1 MVVVY
6 TSSAKG
12 YPLTATSS
20 STSTTDSYTLSV
32 VRREVRKQWRT
43 LAFVV
48 FLMFLGTASALVTPL
63 LLRELIDRAIPS
75 ADTPMILALVVA
87 MTLLPV
93 VDVGLGLVRNYARA
107 SVGEAVTRRLRTD
120 LFNHLIHARLDD
132 IERTRLGHIIT
143 VLTRS
148 CGRVGEM
155 FVAQTVVLSIYHSM
169 LVLVTAGIMFTLN
182 WKLALIT
189 LLAFPP
195 SYLLARV
202 AGSRERRL
210 FNEQTDILS
219 SGQSYVTEV
228 FDNIKTVKSFTAESR
243 ETAWWEG
250 WTRRNWRNKARMTAH
265 HDLFRF
271 GFWVAIQ
278 NVVRG
283 LIFGYGAFEVVNGRA
298 TVGDLVAFLAY
309 LPGLYESVRRTL
321 DFITEGEA
329 VKASSDRIDGLMALP
344 EEETSGLRDPV
355 TNTRAA
361 SVEFSNVSFR
371 YAREGFGIE
380 DLSFRAGAG
389 EFIGIVGPTGGGK
402 STVLDLI
409 QGFYEPVSGGILI
422 DGHDIRDLPIREV
435 RRHISVVPQD
445 AWLWNDTVLAN
456 IIYPNTHPDMTLV
469 ERVVHDAQLADFI
482 ESLPNGLHELLG
494 PKGLDLSGGER
505 QRIAIARALYRNAG
519 LVLLDEPTSALDA
532 RTEFHLTAAL
542 ESLRKRSTLIVV
554 AHRLKT
560 VINADN
566 ILVIDGGRIVES
578 GLPEELRQGS
588 GLFAMMYEMQSLEL
602 RG

>member
-1 MVVVY
+1 MTTV
-6 TSSAKG
+6 
-12 YPLTATSS
+12 
-20 STSTTDSYTLSV
+20 STSDSYTFTLV
-32 VRREVRKQWRT
+32 VREVRSQWRT

-48 FLMFLGTASALVTPL
+48 VLMLLGTAASLVTPL
-63 LLRELIDRAIPS
+63 LLRELIDSAIPR
-75 ADTPMILALVVA
+75 ADTTMILTLVVA

-120 LFNHLIHARLDD
+120 LFNHLIQGRLDD
-132 IERTRLGHIIT
+132 IERTRLGHIVT
-143 VLTRS
+143 VLTQS
-148 CGRVGEM
+148 CGQVGEV
-155 FVAQTVVLSIYHSM
+155 FVAQTLVQSIYHSM
-169 LVLVTAGIMFTLN
+169 LVVVTAGIMFTLN
-182 WKLALIT
+182 WQLALIT

-210 FNEQTDILS
+210 FHEQTDILS
-219 SGQSYVTEV
+219 SGQSYITEA
-228 FDNIKTVKSFTAESR
+228 FDNIKTVKSFTGEHR
-243 ETAWWEG
+243 EMAWWKG
-250 WTRRNWRNKARMTAH
+250 WTRRHWRNKARMIAH

-298 TVGDLVAFLAY
+298 TVGDLIAFLAY
-309 LPGLYESVRRTL
+309 LPGLYESVRRVL
-321 DFITEGEA
+321 DFITVGES
-329 VKASSDRIDGLMALP
+329 VKAATDRIDELMALP
-344 EEETSGLRDPV
+344 KEGSSDVREQAP
-355 TNTRAA
+355 NPRAS
-361 SVEFSNVSFR
+361 SVEFSNVSFS

-380 DLSFRAGAG
+380 DLSFQVDAG

-402 STVLDLI
+402 STVLDLV
-409 QGFYEPVSGGILI
+409 QGFYEPLQGRVLI
-422 DGHDIRDLPIREV
+422 DGQDIRDLSLRSM

-456 IIYPNTHPDMTLV
+456 IIYPETQPDIALV
-469 ERVVHDAQLADFI
+469 ERVVRDAQLVEFI
-482 ESLPNGLHELLG
+482 DSLPNGLHEPLG

-505 QRIAIARALYRNAG
+505 QRIAIARALYRKAG

-532 RTEFHLTAAL
+532 RTEFQLTAAL
-542 ESLRKRSTLIVV
+542 DSLRQRSTLIVV

-560 VINADN
+560 VINADK
-566 ILVIDGGRIVES
+566 ILVIEAGRIVES
-578 GLPEELRQGS
+578 GPPQDLRHAS
-588 GLFAMMYEMQSLEL
+588 GLFATMYEMQSLEPQ
-602 RG
+602 R

>member
-1 MVVVY
+1 M
-6 TSSAKG
+6 
-12 YPLTATSS
+12 LCFS
-20 STSTTDSYTLSV
+20 STTSRSKGDALTTVSTGDSYTLSLV
-32 VRREVRKQWRT
+32 LREVRRQWRT

-48 FLMFLGTASALVTPL
+48 VLMFLGTASALVTPL
-63 LLRELIDRAIPS
+63 LLRELIDRAIPR
-75 ADTPMILALVVA
+75 ADTAAILTLVLA

-120 LFNHLIHARLDD
+120 LFNHLIQGRLDG
-132 IERTRLGHIIT
+132 IERTRLGHIVT

-148 CGRVGEM
+148 CGQVGEV
-155 FVAQTVVLSIYHSM
+155 FVAQTVVQSIYHSM
-169 LVLVTAGIMFTLN
+169 LVLVTAGIMFSLN

-210 FNEQTDILS
+210 FHEQTDILS
-219 SGQSYVTEV
+219 SGQSYITEV
-228 FDNIKTVKSFTAESR
+228 FDNIKTVKSFTGERR
-243 ETAWWEG
+243 EMAWWKG
-250 WTRRNWRNKARMTAH
+250 WTRRHWRNKARMIAH

-298 TVGDLVAFLAY
+298 TVGDLIAFLAY
-309 LPGLYESVRRTL
+309 LPGLYESVRRVL
-321 DFITEGEA
+321 DFITVGES
-329 VKASSDRIDGLMALP
+329 VKAATDRIDELMELP
-344 EEETSGLRDPV
+344 EEGTSGVRDPV
-355 TNTRAA
+355 AKTGGS

-389 EFIGIVGPTGGGK
+389 EFMGIVGPTGGGK
-402 STVLDLI
+402 STVLDLA
-409 QGFYEPVSGGILI
+409 QGFYEPLTGRILI
-422 DGHDIRDLPIREV
+422 DGEDIRDLSIRAV
-435 RRHISVVPQD
+435 RRSISVVPQD
-445 AWLWNDTVLAN
+445 AWLWNDTILAN
-456 IIYPNTHPDMTLV
+456 IVYPETQPDMALV
-469 ERVVHDAQLADFI
+469 EQVVRDAQLASFI
-482 ESLPNGLHELLG
+482 ESLPNGFDEALG
-494 PKGLDLSGGER
+494 PKGVDLSGGER
-505 QRIAIARALYRNAG
+505 QRIAIARALYRKAG

-532 RTEFHLTAAL
+532 RTEFQLTAAL
-542 ESLRKRSTLIVV
+542 DGLRQRSTLIVV

-560 VINADN
+560 VIEADK
-566 ILVIDGGRIVES
+566 ILVIDGGRIVEA
-578 GLPEELRQGS
+578 GPPQELRHGS
-588 GLFAMMYEMQSLEL
+588 GLFSMMYEMQSLEA
-602 RG
+602 RR

>member
-1 MVVVY
+1 
-6 TSSAKG
+6 
-12 YPLTATSS
+12 
-20 STSTTDSYTLSV
+20 
-32 VRREVRKQWRT
+32 
-43 LAFVV
+43 
-48 FLMFLGTASALVTPL
+48 
-63 LLRELIDRAIPS
+63 
-75 ADTPMILALVVA
+75 MILALVVA

-120 LFNHLIHARLDD
+120 LFNHLIQGRLDD
-132 IERTRLGHIIT
+132 IERTKLGHIVT

-148 CGRVGEM
+148 CGRVGEV
-155 FVAQTVVLSIYHSM
+155 FVAQTVVQSMYHSI
-169 LVLVTAGIMFTLN
+169 LVLATAGIMFTLN
-182 WKLALIT
+182 WKLGLIT

-210 FNEQTDILS
+210 FHEQTDILS
-219 SGQSYVTEV
+219 SGQSYITEV
-228 FDNIKTVKSFTAESR
+228 FDNIKTVKSFTGEGR
-243 ETAWWEG
+243 EMAWWEG
-250 WTRRNWRNKARMTAH
+250 WTRRNWRIKARMVAH

-309 LPGLYESVRRTL
+309 LPGLYESVRRVL
-321 DFITEGEA
+321 DFITVGES
-329 VKASSDRIDGLMALP
+329 VKAATDRIDELMALP
-344 EEETSGLRDPV
+344 MEGTSGVREPV
-355 TNTRAA
+355 TKTGGP

-389 EFIGIVGPTGGGK
+389 EFVGIVGPTGGGK
-402 STVLDLI
+402 STVLDLM
-409 QGFYEPVSGGILI
+409 QGFYEPLKGRILI
-422 DGHDIRDLPIREV
+422 DGDDIRDLSIDTV

-456 IIYPNTHPDMTLV
+456 IAYPETQPDMVLV
-469 ERVVHDAQLADFI
+469 EQVVRDAQLAEFI
-482 ESLPNGLHELLG
+482 ESLPNGLDEGLG
-494 PKGLDLSGGER
+494 PKGIDLSGGER
-505 QRIAIARALYRNAG
+505 QRIAIARALYRKAG

-532 RTEFHLTAAL
+532 RTEFQLTAAL
-542 ESLRKRSTLIVV
+542 DSLRKRSTLIVV

-560 VINADN
+560 VIEADK
-566 ILVIDGGRIVES
+566 ILVIDGGRIVEA
-578 GLPEELRQGS
+578 GPPEELRHRS
-588 GLFAMMYEMQSLEL
+588 GLFAMMYEMQSLEP
-602 RG
+602 RR

>member
-1 MVVVY
+1 MTTV
-6 TSSAKG
+6 
-12 YPLTATSS
+12 
-20 STSTTDSYTLSV
+20 STGDSYSFGIVL
-32 VRREVRKQWRT
+32 REVRGQWRT

-75 ADTPMILALVVA
+75 GDTAMILALVVG

-93 VDVGLGLVRNYARA
+93 IDVGLGLVRNYARA
-107 SVGEAVTRRLRTD
+107 SVGEAVTRRLRID
-120 LFNHLIHARLDD
+120 LFNHLIYARLDD
-132 IERTRLGHIIT
+132 IERTRLGHIVT

-148 CGRVGEM
+148 CGRVGDV
-155 FVAQTVVLSIYHSM
+155 FVAQTVVQSIYHSM
-169 LVLVTAGIMFTLN
+169 LVVVTAGIMFSLN
-182 WKLALIT
+182 WKLAVIT
-189 LLAFPP
+189 LLAFPF
-195 SYLLARV
+195 SFLLARV

-210 FNEQTDILS
+210 YNEQTDILS
-219 SGQSYVTEV
+219 SGQSYITEV
-228 FDNIKTVKSFTAESR
+228 FDNIKTVKSFTGESR

-309 LPGLYESVRRTL
+309 LPGLYESARRVL
-321 DFITEGEA
+321 DFITMGES
-329 VKASSDRIDGLMALP
+329 VKAATDRIDELMDLP
-344 EEETSGLRDPV
+344 NEGTSGGREPV
-355 TNTRAA
+355 SSTRAS

-371 YAREGFGIE
+371 YAREGFGID

-389 EFIGIVGPTGGGK
+389 EFVGIIGPTGGGK
-402 STVLDLI
+402 STVLDLA
-409 QGFYEPVSGGILI
+409 QGFYEALQGRILI
-422 DGHDIRDLPIREV
+422 DGQDIRDLSIGEV

-445 AWLWNDTVLAN
+445 AWLWNETVLAN
-456 IIYPNTHPDMTLV
+456 IIYPETQPDTALV
-469 ERVVHDAQLADFI
+469 EQVVRDAQLAEFI
-482 ESLPNGLHELLG
+482 ESLPNGLDEHLG

-505 QRIAIARALYRNAG
+505 QRIAIARALYRKAG

-542 ESLRKRSTLIVV
+542 ESLRRRSTLIVV

-560 VINADN
+560 VINADK

-578 GLPEELRQGS
+578 GAPEELKRGS

-602 RG
+602 QR

>member
-1 MVVVY
+1 MTTV
-6 TSSAKG
+6 
-12 YPLTATSS
+12 
-20 STSTTDSYTLSV
+20 STDDSYTLSLV
-32 VRREVRKQWRT
+32 IREVRKQWRT
-43 LAFVV
+43 LGFVV
-48 FLMFLGTASALVTPL
+48 VLMFLGTASALVTPL
-63 LLRELIDRAIPS
+63 LLRELIDRAIPR
-75 ADTPMILALVVA
+75 ADTAMILTLVLA

-132 IERTRLGHIIT
+132 IERTKLGHLVT

-148 CGRVGEM
+148 CSSVGEV
-155 FVAQTVVLSIYHSM
+155 FVAQTVVQSMYHSM
-169 LVLVTAGIMFTLN
+169 LIVVTAGIMFSLN

-189 LLAFPP
+189 LLVFPP

-202 AGSRERRL
+202 AGNRERRL
-210 FNEQTDILS
+210 FNEQMDILS
-219 SGQSYVTEV
+219 SAQSYITEV
-228 FDNIKTVKSFTAESR
+228 FDNIKTVKSFNGESR
-243 ETAWWEG
+243 EMAWWET
-250 WTRRNWRNKARMTAH
+250 WTHRNWRNKARMIAH
-265 HDLFRF
+265 HDLFQF

-321 DFITEGEA
+321 DFITDSVS
-329 VKASSDRIDGLMALP
+329 VKAATDRIDELMALP
-344 EEETSGLRDPV
+344 NEGMSGVKEPV
-355 TNTRAA
+355 TSTRAS

-389 EFIGIVGPTGGGK
+389 EFVGIVGPTGGGK
-402 STVLDLI
+402 STVLDLA
-409 QGFYEPVSGGILI
+409 QGFYEPLSGRILI
-422 DGHDIRDLPIREV
+422 DGHDIRDLSIGAV
-435 RRHISVVPQD
+435 RRQISVVPQD

-456 IIYPNTHPDMTLV
+456 ISYPDTQPDMALV
-469 ERVVHDAQLADFI
+469 EQVVRDAQLASFI
-482 ESLPNGLHELLG
+482 ESLPNGLDEGLG

-505 QRIAIARALYRNAG
+505 QRIAIARALYRKAG

-532 RTEFHLTAAL
+532 RTEFQLTVAL
-542 ESLRKRSTLIVV
+542 DGLRQRSTLIVV

-560 VINADN
+560 VIEADK
-566 ILVIDGGRIVES
+566 ILVIDGGRIVEA
-578 GLPEELRQGS
+578 GPPEELRHGS
-588 GLFAMMYEMQSLEL
+588 GLFAVMYEMQSLEA
-602 RG
+602 RR

>member
-1 MVVVY
+1 M
-6 TSSAKG
+6 
-12 YPLTATSS
+12 LCLS
-20 STSTTDSYTLSV
+20 STTLTYEGDALTTVSTGDSYTLSLV
-32 VRREVRKQWRT
+32 VREVRRQWRT
-43 LAFVV
+43 LGIVV
-48 FLMFLGTASALVTPL
+48 VLMFLGTASALVTPL
-63 LLRELIDRAIPS
+63 LLRELIDQAIPRG
-75 ADTPMILALVVA
+75 DTSMILALVVA

-120 LFNHLIHARLDD
+120 LFNHLIQGRLDD
-132 IERTRLGHIIT
+132 IERTKLGHIVT

-148 CGRVGEM
+148 CGRVGEV
-155 FVAQTVVLSIYHSM
+155 FVAQTVVQSMYHSI
-169 LVLVTAGIMFTLN
+169 LVLATAGIMFTLN
-182 WKLALIT
+182 WKLGLIT

-210 FNEQTDILS
+210 FHEQTDILS
-219 SGQSYVTEV
+219 SGQSYITEV
-228 FDNIKTVKSFTAESR
+228 FDNIKTVKSFTGEGR
-243 ETAWWEG
+243 EMAWWEG
-250 WTRRNWRNKARMTAH
+250 WTRRNWRIKARMVAH

-283 LIFGYGAFEVVNGRA
+283 LIFGYGALEVVHGRA

-309 LPGLYESVRRTL
+309 LPGLYESVRRVL
-321 DFITEGEA
+321 DFITVGES
-329 VKASSDRIDGLMALP
+329 VKAATDRIDELMALP
-344 EEETSGLRDPV
+344 MEGTSGVREPV
-355 TNTRAA
+355 TKTGGP

-389 EFIGIVGPTGGGK
+389 EFVGIVGPTGGGK
-402 STVLDLI
+402 STVLDLM
-409 QGFYEPVSGGILI
+409 QGFYEPLKGRILI
-422 DGHDIRDLPIREV
+422 DGDDIRDLSIGAV

-456 IIYPNTHPDMTLV
+456 IAYPETQPDMVLV
-469 ERVVHDAQLADFI
+469 EQVVRDAQLAEFI
-482 ESLPNGLHELLG
+482 ELLPNGLDEGLG
-494 PKGLDLSGGER
+494 PKGIDLSGGER
-505 QRIAIARALYRNAG
+505 QRIAIARALYRKAG

-532 RTEFHLTAAL
+532 RTEFQLTAAL
-542 ESLRKRSTLIVV
+542 DSLRKRSTLIVV

-560 VINADN
+560 VIDADK
-566 ILVIDGGRIVES
+566 ILVIEGGRIVEA
-578 GLPEELRQGS
+578 GPPEELRHRS
-588 GLFAMMYEMQSLEL
+588 GLFAMMYEMQSLEP
-602 RG
+602 RR

>member
-1 MVVVY
+1 M
-6 TSSAKG
+6 
-12 YPLTATSS
+12 LCLS
-20 STSTTDSYTLSV
+20 STTLTYEGDALTTVSTGDSYTLSLV
-32 VRREVRKQWRT
+32 IREVRRQWRT
-43 LAFVV
+43 LGIVV
-48 FLMFLGTASALVTPL
+48 VLMFLGTASALVTPL
-63 LLRELIDRAIPS
+63 LLRELIDQAIPRG
-75 ADTPMILALVVA
+75 DTSMILALVVA

-120 LFNHLIHARLDD
+120 LFNHLIQGRLDD
-132 IERTRLGHIIT
+132 IERTRLGHIVT

-148 CGRVGEM
+148 CGRVGEG
-155 FVAQTVVLSIYHSM
+155 FVAQTVVQSMYHSI
-169 LVLVTAGIMFTLN
+169 LVLATAGIMFSLN
-182 WKLALIT
+182 WKLGLIT

-210 FNEQTDILS
+210 FHEQTDILS
-219 SGQSYVTEV
+219 SGQSYITEV
-228 FDNIKTVKSFTAESR
+228 FDNIKTVKSFTGEGR
-243 ETAWWEG
+243 EMAWWEG
-250 WTRRNWRNKARMTAH
+250 WTRRNWRNKARMIAH

-309 LPGLYESVRRTL
+309 LPGLYESVRRIL
-321 DFITEGEA
+321 DFITVGES
-329 VKASSDRIDGLMALP
+329 VKAATDRIDELMALP
-344 EEETSGLRDPV
+344 MEGTSGVREPV
-355 TNTRAA
+355 AKTGGP
-361 SVEFSNVSFR
+361 SVEFSHVSFR

-389 EFIGIVGPTGGGK
+389 EFVGIVGPTGGGK
-402 STVLDLI
+402 STVLDLM
-409 QGFYEPVSGGILI
+409 QGFYEPLKGRILI
-422 DGHDIRDLPIREV
+422 DGDDIRDLSIGAV

-456 IIYPNTHPDMTLV
+456 IAYPDTQPDMVLV
-469 ERVVHDAQLADFI
+469 EQVVRDAQLAEFI
-482 ESLPNGLHELLG
+482 ESLPNGLDEGLG
-494 PKGLDLSGGER
+494 PKGIDLSGGER
-505 QRIAIARALYRNAG
+505 QRIAIARALYRKAG

-542 ESLRKRSTLIVV
+542 DSLRRRSTLIVV

-560 VINADN
+560 VIEADK
-566 ILVIDGGRIVES
+566 ILVIDGGRIVEA
-578 GLPEELRQGS
+578 GPPEELRHRS
-588 GLFAMMYEMQSLEL
+588 GLFAMMYEMQSLES
-602 RG
+602 RR

>member
-1 MVVVY
+1 M
-6 TSSAKG
+6 
-12 YPLTATSS
+12 LCSS
-20 STSTTDSYTLSV
+20 SISMSKGQALTTLSTDDSYTLSLV
-32 VRREVRKQWRT
+32 IREVRRQWRT
-43 LAFVV
+43 LGIVV
-48 FLMFLGTASALVTPL
+48 VLMFLGTASALVTPL
-63 LLRELIDRAIPS
+63 LLRGLIDQAIPRG
-75 ADTPMILALVVA
+75 DTAMILALVVT

-120 LFNHLIHARLDD
+120 LFNHLIQGRLND
-132 IERTRLGHIIT
+132 IERTKIGHIVF

-148 CGRVGEM
+148 CGRVGEL
-155 FVAQTVVLSIYHSM
+155 FVAQTVVQSMYHSI
-169 LVLVTAGIMFTLN
+169 LVLATAGIMFSLN
-182 WKLALIT
+182 WKLAIIT

-210 FNEQTDILS
+210 FHEQTDILS
-219 SGQSYVTEV
+219 SGESYLIEV
-228 FDNIKTVKSFTAESR
+228 FDNIKTVKAFNGESR

-309 LPGLYESVRRTL
+309 LPGLYESVRRVL
-321 DFITEGEA
+321 DFITVGES
-329 VKASSDRIDGLMALP
+329 VKAATDRIDELMALP
-344 EEETSGLRDPV
+344 MEGTSGVREPV
-355 TNTRAA
+355 TKTRAS

-371 YAREGFGIE
+371 YAREGFGID

-389 EFIGIVGPTGGGK
+389 EFVGIVGPTGGGK
-402 STVLDLI
+402 STVLDLM
-409 QGFYEPVSGGILI
+409 QGFYEPLTGRILI
-422 DGHDIRDLPIREV
+422 DGDDIRDLSIGTV

-456 IIYPNTHPDMTLV
+456 ITYPETQPDMVLV
-469 ERVVHDAQLADFI
+469 EQVVRDAQLAEFI
-482 ESLPNGLHELLG
+482 ESLPNGLDEGLG
-494 PKGLDLSGGER
+494 PKGIDLSGGER
-505 QRIAIARALYRNAG
+505 QRIAIARALYRKAG

-532 RTEFHLTAAL
+532 RTEFQLTAAL
-542 ESLRKRSTLIVV
+542 DSLRRRSTLIVV

-560 VINADN
+560 VIEADK
-566 ILVIDGGRIVES
+566 ILVIDGGRIVEA
-578 GLPEELRQGS
+578 GPPEELRHRS
-588 GLFAMMYEMQSLEL
+588 GLFATMYEMQSLEP
-602 RG
+602 RR

>member
-1 MVVVY
+1 M
-6 TSSAKG
+6 
-12 YPLTATSS
+12 LCSS
-20 STSTTDSYTLSV
+20 SISMSKGQALTTLSSGDSYTLSLV
-32 VRREVRKQWRT
+32 IREVRRQWRT
-43 LAFVV
+43 LGIVV
-48 FLMFLGTASALVTPL
+48 VLMFLGTASALVTPL
-63 LLRELIDRAIPS
+63 LLRELIDQAIPRG
-75 ADTPMILALVVA
+75 DTAMILTLVVA

-120 LFNHLIHARLDD
+120 LFNHLIQGRLDD
-132 IERTRLGHIIT
+132 IERTKLGHIVT

-148 CGRVGEM
+148 CGRVGEV
-155 FVAQTVVLSIYHSM
+155 FVAQTVVQSMYHSI
-169 LVLVTAGIMFTLN
+169 LVLATAGIMFSLN
-182 WKLALIT
+182 WKLGLIT

-210 FNEQTDILS
+210 FHEQTDILS
-219 SGQSYVTEV
+219 SGQSYITEV
-228 FDNIKTVKSFTAESR
+228 FDNIKTVKSFTGEGR
-243 ETAWWEG
+243 EMAWWEG
-250 WTRRNWRNKARMTAH
+250 WTRRNWRNKARMIAH

-271 GFWVAIQ
+271 GFWAAIQ

-309 LPGLYESVRRTL
+309 LPGLYESVRRVL
-321 DFITEGEA
+321 DFITVGES
-329 VKASSDRIDGLMALP
+329 VKAATDRIDELMALP
-344 EEETSGLRDPV
+344 MEGTSGVREPV
-355 TNTRAA
+355 TKTGGP

-389 EFIGIVGPTGGGK
+389 EFVGIVGPTGGGK
-402 STVLDLI
+402 STVLDLM
-409 QGFYEPVSGGILI
+409 QGFYEPLTGRILI
-422 DGHDIRDLPIREV
+422 DGDDIRDLSIGAV

-456 IIYPNTHPDMTLV
+456 IAYPETQPDIVLV
-469 ERVVHDAQLADFI
+469 EQVVRDAQLAEFI
-482 ESLPNGLHELLG
+482 ESLPNGLDEGLG
-494 PKGLDLSGGER
+494 PKGIDLSGGER
-505 QRIAIARALYRNAG
+505 QRIAIARALYRKAG

-532 RTEFHLTAAL
+532 RTEFQLTAAL
-542 ESLRKRSTLIVV
+542 DSLRKRSTLIVV

-560 VINADN
+560 VIEADK
-566 ILVIDGGRIVES
+566 ILVIDGGRIVEA
-578 GLPEELRQGS
+578 GPPEELRHRS
-588 GLFAMMYEMQSLEL
+588 GLFAMMYEMQSLEP
-602 RG
+602 RR

>member
-1 MVVVY
+1 M
-6 TSSAKG
+6 T
-12 YPLTATSS
+12 TI
-20 STSTTDSYTLSV
+20 STGDSYTLSLV
-32 VRREVRKQWRT
+32 LREVRGQWRT

-48 FLMFLGTASALVTPL
+48 VLMFLGTASALVTPL

-75 ADTPMILALVVA
+75 GDTAMILALVVA
-87 MTLLPV
+87 MTILPV

-107 SVGEAVTRRLRTD
+107 SVGEVVTRRLRTD
-120 LFNHLIHARLDD
+120 LFNHLIHGRLDD
-132 IERTRLGHIIT
+132 IERTRLGHIVNVI
-143 VLTRS
+143 TRS
-148 CGRVGEM
+148 CGRVGEV
-155 FVAQTVVLSIYHSM
+155 FVAQTVVQSIYHSM
-169 LVLVTAGIMFTLN
+169 LVVVTAGIMFSLN

-195 SYLLARV
+195 SFLLARV

-219 SGQSYVTEV
+219 SGQSYITEV
-228 FDNIKTVKSFTAESR
+228 FDNIKTVKSFTGEGR
-243 ETAWWEG
+243 ETAWWKG
-250 WTRRNWRNKARMTAH
+250 WTRRHWRNKARMIAH

-309 LPGLYESVRRTL
+309 LPGLYESARRVL
-321 DFITEGEA
+321 DFITVGEST
-329 VKASSDRIDGLMALP
+329 KASSDRIDELMDLP
-344 EEETSGLRDPV
+344 TEGTPGVREPITKNGGP
-355 TNTRAA
+355 

-380 DLSFRAGAG
+380 DLSFRADAG
-389 EFIGIVGPTGGGK
+389 EFVGIVGPTGGGK
-402 STVLDLI
+402 STVLDLA
-409 QGFYEPVSGGILI
+409 QGFYEPLQGRILI
-422 DGHDIRDLPIREV
+422 DGSDIRDLSIRDV
-435 RRHISVVPQD
+435 RRQISVVPQD

-456 IIYPNTHPDMTLV
+456 IIYPETQPDIALV
-469 ERVVHDAQLADFI
+469 EQVVRDAQLAEFI
-482 ESLPNGLHELLG
+482 ESLPNGLDEPLG

-505 QRIAIARALYRNAG
+505 QRIAIARALYRKAG

-542 ESLRKRSTLIVV
+542 DTLRQRSTLIVV

-560 VINADN
+560 VINADK
-566 ILVIDGGRIVES
+566 ILVIDAGRIVES
-578 GLPEELRQGS
+578 GSPQDLRHGS
-588 GLFAMMYEMQSLEL
+588 GLFATMYEMQSLEPQH
-602 RG
+602 

>member
-1 MVVVY
+1 M
-6 TSSAKG
+6 T
-12 YPLTATSS
+12 TI
-20 STSTTDSYTLSV
+20 STGDSYSFSIVL
-32 VRREVRKQWRT
+32 REVRGQWRT

-48 FLMFLGTASALVTPL
+48 VLMLLGTASALVTPL

-75 ADTPMILALVVA
+75 GDTAMILAIVVA

-93 VDVGLGLVRNYARA
+93 VDVGLGLVRNYARV

-120 LFNHLIHARLDD
+120 LFNHLIYARLDD
-132 IERTRLGHIIT
+132 IERTRLGHIVT

-155 FVAQTVVLSIYHSM
+155 FVAQTVVQSIYHSM
-169 LVLVTAGIMFTLN
+169 LVVVTAGIMFTLN

-189 LLAFPP
+189 LLAFPL

-210 FNEQTDILS
+210 YNEQTDILS
-219 SGQSYVTEV
+219 SGQSYITEV
-228 FDNIKTVKSFTAESR
+228 FDNIKTVKSFTGESR

-271 GFWVAIQ
+271 GFWVSIQ
-278 NVVRG
+278 NVMRG

-309 LPGLYESVRRTL
+309 LPGLYESARRTL

-329 VKASSDRIDGLMALP
+329 IKASSDRIDELMALP
-344 EEETSGLRDPV
+344 KEGTSGIREPGPK
-355 TNTRAA
+355 NGGP

-371 YAREGFGIE
+371 YAREGFGI
-380 DLSFRAGAG
+380 DGLSFRANAG

-402 STVLDLI
+402 STILDLA
-409 QGFYEPVSGGILI
+409 QGFYEPSEGRILI
-422 DGHDIRDLPIREV
+422 DGHDMRDLSVREV

-445 AWLWNDTVLAN
+445 AWLWNETVLAN
-456 IIYPNTHPDMTLV
+456 IIYPDTQPDMALI
-469 ERVVHDAQLADFI
+469 EQVVLDAQLAEFI
-482 ESLPNGLHELLG
+482 ESLPSGLDEALG

-505 QRIAIARALYRNAG
+505 QRIAIARALYRKAG

-542 ESLRKRSTLIVV
+542 DSLRQRSTLIVV

-560 VINADN
+560 VINADK
-566 ILVIDGGRIVES
+566 ILVIDGGRIVEL
-578 GLPEELRQGS
+578 GAAEELKRGS
-588 GLFAMMYEMQSLEL
+588 GLFAMMYEMQSLEP

>member
-1 MVVVY
+1 MTTISSGDGYTLNVVV
-6 TSSAKG
+6 
-12 YPLTATSS
+12 
-20 STSTTDSYTLSV
+20 
-32 VRREVRKQWRT
+32 REVRGQWRT

-63 LLRELIDRAIPS
+63 LLRELIDRAIPNS
-75 ADTPMILALVVA
+75 NTTMILTLVVA

-93 VDVGLGLVRNYARA
+93 VDVGLGLLRNYARA

-132 IERTRLGHIIT
+132 IERTRLGHIVT

-148 CGRVGEM
+148 CGRVGEV
-155 FVAQTVVLSIYHSM
+155 FVAQTLVQSIYHSM
-169 LVLVTAGIMFTLN
+169 LVIVTAGIMFTLN

-189 LLAFPP
+189 LLAFPLT
-195 SYLLARV
+195 YLLARV
-202 AGSRERRL
+202 AGNRERRL
-210 FNEQTDILS
+210 FNEETDILS

-228 FDNIKTVKSFTAESR
+228 SDNIKTVKSFTGESR
-243 ETAWWEG
+243 ETTWWKG
-250 WTRRNWRNKARMTAH
+250 WTRRHWRNKARMVAH

-283 LIFGYGAFEVVNGRA
+283 LIFGYGAFEVINGRA

-309 LPGLYESVRRTL
+309 LPGLYESARRTL
-321 DFITEGEA
+321 DFITMSES
-329 VKASSDRIDGLMALP
+329 VKADTDRIDELMALP
-344 EEETSGLRDPV
+344 KEGPSGVREPV
-355 TNTRAA
+355 TSTRAP

-371 YAREGFGIE
+371 FAREGFGIE
-380 DLSFRAGAG
+380 DLSFRADAG

-402 STVLDLI
+402 STVLDLA
-409 QGFYEPVSGGILI
+409 QGFYEPLQGRILI
-422 DGHDIRDLPIREV
+422 DGNDIRDLSIREV

-456 IIYPNTHPDMTLV
+456 VIYPETQADMALV
-469 ERVVHDAQLADFI
+469 EQVVRDAQLAEFI
-482 ESLPNGLHELLG
+482 ESLPNGLDESLG

-505 QRIAIARALYRNAG
+505 QRIAIARALYRKAG

-532 RTEFHLTAAL
+532 RTEFQLSAAL
-542 ESLRKRSTLIVV
+542 DNLRQRSTLIVV

-560 VINADN
+560 VINADK
-566 ILVIDGGRIVES
+566 ILVIDGGQIVES
-578 GLPEELRQGS
+578 GAPEELRRGS

>member
-1 MVVVY
+1 MTTV
-6 TSSAKG
+6 
-12 YPLTATSS
+12 
-20 STSTTDSYTLSV
+20 STGDSYTLSLV
-32 VRREVRKQWRT
+32 IREVRKQWRT
-43 LAFVV
+43 LGIVV
-48 FLMFLGTASALVTPL
+48 VLMFLGTASALVTPL
-63 LLRELIDRAIPS
+63 LLRELIDQAIPRG
-75 ADTPMILALVVA
+75 DTSMILALVVA

-120 LFNHLIHARLDD
+120 LFNHLIQGRLDD
-132 IERTRLGHIIT
+132 IERTKLGHIVT

-148 CGRVGEM
+148 CGRVGEV
-155 FVAQTVVLSIYHSM
+155 FVAQTVVQSMYHSI

-182 WKLALIT
+182 WKLGLIT

-210 FNEQTDILS
+210 FHEQTDILS
-219 SGQSYVTEV
+219 SGQSYITEV
-228 FDNIKTVKSFTAESR
+228 FDNIKTVKSFTGEGR
-243 ETAWWEG
+243 EMAWWEG
-250 WTRRNWRNKARMTAH
+250 WTRRNWRIKARMVAH

-283 LIFGYGAFEVVNGRA
+283 LIFGYGALEVVHGRA

-309 LPGLYESVRRTL
+309 LPGLYESVRRVL
-321 DFITEGEA
+321 DFITVGES
-329 VKASSDRIDGLMALP
+329 VKAATDRIDELMALP
-344 EEETSGLRDPV
+344 MEGTSGVREPV
-355 TNTRAA
+355 TKTGGP

-389 EFIGIVGPTGGGK
+389 EFVGIVGPTGGGK
-402 STVLDLI
+402 STVLDLM
-409 QGFYEPVSGGILI
+409 QGFYEPLNGRILI
-422 DGHDIRDLPIREV
+422 DGDDIRDLSIGAV

-456 IIYPNTHPDMTLV
+456 IAYPETQPDMVLV
-469 ERVVHDAQLADFI
+469 EQVVRDAQLAEFI
-482 ESLPNGLHELLG
+482 ESLPNGLDEGLG
-494 PKGLDLSGGER
+494 PKGIDLSGGER
-505 QRIAIARALYRNAG
+505 QRIAIARALYRKAG

-542 ESLRKRSTLIVV
+542 DSLRKRSTLIVV

-560 VINADN
+560 VIEADK
-566 ILVIDGGRIVES
+566 ILVIDGGRIVEA
-578 GLPEELRQGS
+578 GPPEELRHRS
-588 GLFAMMYEMQSLEL
+588 GLFAMMYEMQSLES
-602 RG
+602 RR

>member
-1 MVVVY
+1 M
-6 TSSAKG
+6 TT
-12 YPLTATSS
+12 L
-20 STSTTDSYTLSV
+20 STDDSYTLSLV
-32 VRREVRKQWRT
+32 IREVRRQWRT
-43 LAFVV
+43 LGIVV
-48 FLMFLGTASALVTPL
+48 VLMFLGTAAALVTPL
-63 LLRELIDRAIPS
+63 LLRELIDRAIPR
-75 ADTPMILALVVA
+75 ADTTAILALVAA

-120 LFNHLIHARLDD
+120 LFNHLIHGRLDD
-132 IERTRLGHIIT
+132 IEHTKLGHLVT

-148 CGRVGEM
+148 CSSVGEV

-169 LVLVTAGIMFTLN
+169 LIVVTAGIMFTLN

-189 LLAFPP
+189 LLVFPP

-202 AGSRERRL
+202 AGNRERRL
-210 FNEQTDILS
+210 FNEQMDILS
-219 SGQSYVTEV
+219 SAQSYITEV
-228 FDNIKTVKSFTAESR
+228 FDNIKTVKSFNGESR
-243 ETAWWEG
+243 EMGWWET
-250 WTRRNWRNKARMTAH
+250 WTHRNWRNNARMIAH
-265 HDLFRF
+265 HDLFQF

-321 DFITEGEA
+321 DFITDSVS
-329 VKASSDRIDGLMALP
+329 VKAATDRIDELMALP
-344 EEETSGLRDPV
+344 NEGTSGVREPV
-355 TNTRAA
+355 TKTRAS

-380 DLSFRAGAG
+380 DLSFRADAG

-402 STVLDLI
+402 STVLDLA
-409 QGFYEPVSGGILI
+409 QGFYEPLQGRILI
-422 DGHDIRDLPIREV
+422 DGQDIRDLPLHAM

-445 AWLWNDTVLAN
+445 AWLWNDTILAN
-456 IIYPNTHPDMTLV
+456 VAYPETQPNMALV
-469 ERVVHDAQLADFI
+469 DQIVHDAQLANFI
-482 ESLPNGLHELLG
+482 DSLPNGLHEVLG
-494 PKGLDLSGGER
+494 PKGVDLSGGER
-505 QRIAIARALYRNAG
+505 QRIAIARALYRKAG

-542 ESLRKRSTLIVV
+542 DNLRQRSTLIVV

-560 VINADN
+560 VIDADK
-566 ILVIDGGRIVES
+566 ILVIDGGRIIES
-578 GLPEELRQGS
+578 GPPQELRRGS
-588 GLFAMMYEMQSLEL
+588 GLFAMMYEMQSLEPQ
-602 RG
+602 R

>member
-1 MVVVY
+1 MTT
-6 TSSAKG
+6 TSNA
-12 YPLTATSS
+12 
-20 STSTTDSYTLSV
+20 DSYARSLV
-32 VRREVRKQWRT
+32 IREVRRQWRT
-43 LAFVV
+43 LVIVV
-48 FLMFLGTASALVTPL
+48 ALMFLGTAAALVTPL
-63 LLRELIDRAIPS
+63 LLRELIDSAIPS
-75 ADTPMILALVVA
+75 SDTAMILTLVVA

-120 LFNHLIHARLDD
+120 IFNHLIHGRLDD
-132 IERTRLGHIIT
+132 IEGTKLGHLAT
-143 VLTRS
+143 VLTRGCS
-148 CGRVGEM
+148 RVGEV
-155 FVAQTVVLSIYHSM
+155 FVAQTVVQSIYHSM
-169 LVLVTAGIMFTLN
+169 LVVVTAGIMFSLN

-210 FNEQTDILS
+210 NSEQMDIVS
-219 SGQSYVTEV
+219 SGHSYITEV
-228 FDNIKTVKSFTAESR
+228 FDNIKTVKSFTGESR

-250 WTRRNWRNKARMTAH
+250 WTRRNWRNKARMIAH

-278 NVVRG
+278 NVMRG

-309 LPGLYESVRRTL
+309 LPGLYESARRVL
-321 DFITEGEA
+321 DFITVGES
-329 VKASSDRIDGLMALP
+329 VKADSDRIDELMALP
-344 EEETSGLRDPV
+344 TEGTTGLRDPV
-355 TNTRAA
+355 AKNGGP

-371 YAREGFGIE
+371 YAREGFGVE
-380 DLSFRAGAG
+380 DLSFRAEAS
-389 EFIGIVGPTGGGK
+389 EFVGIVGTTGGGK

-409 QGFYEPVSGGILI
+409 QGFYEPLNGRILF
-422 DGHDIRDLPIREV
+422 DGHDLRDLPIGAV

-456 IIYPNTHPDMTLV
+456 IIYPEKQPDMALV
-469 ERVVHDAQLADFI
+469 EQVVRDAQLAEFI
-482 ESLPNGLHELLG
+482 ESLPNGLGEELG

-532 RTEFHLTAAL
+532 RTEFHLTTAL
-542 ESLRKRSTLIVV
+542 DTLRQRSTLIVV

-560 VINADN
+560 VINADK

-578 GLPEELRQGS
+578 GPPEELRQGS
-588 GLFAMMYEMQSLEL
+588 GLFAMMYEMQSLEVK
-602 RG
+602 R

>member
-1 MVVVY
+1 M
-6 TSSAKG
+6 TTISSG
-12 YPLTATSS
+12 
-20 STSTTDSYTLSV
+20 DSYTLSLV
-32 VRREVRKQWRT
+32 IREVRRQWRT
-43 LAFVV
+43 LGIVV
-48 FLMFLGTASALVTPL
+48 VLMFLGTASALVTPL
-63 LLRELIDRAIPS
+63 LLRELIDQAIPRG
-75 ADTPMILALVVA
+75 DTSMILALVVA

-120 LFNHLIHARLDD
+120 LFNHLIQGRLDD
-132 IERTRLGHIIT
+132 IERTKLGHIVT
-143 VLTRS
+143 VLTRN
-148 CGRVGEM
+148 CGRVGEV
-155 FVAQTVVLSIYHSM
+155 FVAQTVVQSMYHSI

-182 WKLALIT
+182 WKLGLIT

-210 FNEQTDILS
+210 FHEQTDILS
-219 SGQSYVTEV
+219 SGQSYITEV
-228 FDNIKTVKSFTAESR
+228 FDNIKTVKSFTGEGR
-243 ETAWWEG
+243 EMAWWEG
-250 WTRRNWRNKARMTAH
+250 WTRRNWRIKARMVAH

-309 LPGLYESVRRTL
+309 LPGLYESVRRVL
-321 DFITEGEA
+321 DFITVGES
-329 VKASSDRIDGLMALP
+329 VKAATDRIDELMALP
-344 EEETSGLRDPV
+344 MEGTSGVREPV
-355 TNTRAA
+355 TNTGGP

-389 EFIGIVGPTGGGK
+389 EFVGIVGPTGGGK
-402 STVLDLI
+402 STVLDLM
-409 QGFYEPVSGGILI
+409 QGFYEPLKGRILI
-422 DGHDIRDLPIREV
+422 DGDDIRDLSIDTV

-456 IIYPNTHPDMTLV
+456 IAYPETQPDMVLV
-469 ERVVHDAQLADFI
+469 EQVVRDAQLAEFI
-482 ESLPNGLHELLG
+482 ESLPNGLDEGLG
-494 PKGLDLSGGER
+494 PKGIDLSGGER
-505 QRIAIARALYRNAG
+505 QRIAIARALYRKAG

-532 RTEFHLTAAL
+532 RTEFQLTAAL
-542 ESLRKRSTLIVV
+542 DSLRKRSTLIVV

-560 VINADN
+560 VIEADK
-566 ILVIDGGRIVES
+566 ILVIDGGRIVEA
-578 GLPEELRQGS
+578 GPPEELRHRS
-588 GLFAMMYEMQSLEL
+588 GLFAMMYEMQSLEP
-602 RG
+602 RR

>member
-1 MVVVY
+1 M
-6 TSSAKG
+6 T
-12 YPLTATSS
+12 TI
-20 STSTTDSYTLSV
+20 STGDSYSFGIV
-32 VRREVRKQWRT
+32 VREVRGQWRT

-48 FLMFLGTASALVTPL
+48 FLMLLGTASALVTPL
-63 LLRELIDRAIPS
+63 LLRELIDRAIPNG
-75 ADTPMILALVVA
+75 DTAMILGLVVA

-107 SVGEAVTRRLRTD
+107 SVGEVVTRRLRTD
-120 LFNHLIHARLDD
+120 LFNHLINARLDD
-132 IERTRLGHIIT
+132 IERTRLGHIVAVIT
-143 VLTRS
+143 QC
-148 CGRVGEM
+148 CGRVGEV
-155 FVAQTVVLSIYHSM
+155 FVAQTIVQSMYHSM
-169 LVLVTAGIMFTLN
+169 LVVVTAGIMFTLN

-202 AGSRERRL
+202 AGNRERRL
-210 FNEQTDILS
+210 FDEQMDILS
-219 SGQSYVTEV
+219 SGQSYITEV
-228 FDNIKTVKSFTAESR
+228 FDNIKTVKSFTGESR
-243 ETAWWEG
+243 HTAWWEG
-250 WTRRNWRNKARMTAH
+250 WTRRNWRNRARMTAH

-271 GFWVAIQ
+271 GLWVTIQ

-309 LPGLYESVRRTL
+309 LPGLYESVRTTL
-321 DFITEGEA
+321 VLITEGES
-329 VKASSDRIDGLMALP
+329 VKASSDRIDELMTLP
-344 EEETSGLRDPV
+344 SEQTSGVGEPV
-355 TNTRAA
+355 TKPGGS

-380 DLSFRAGAG
+380 ELSFRANPG

-402 STVLDLI
+402 STVLDLV
-409 QGFYEPVSGGILI
+409 QGFYEPLKGRILI
-422 DGHDIRDLPIREV
+422 DGSDIRDLSIREV
-435 RRHISVVPQD
+435 RRRISVVPQD

-456 IIYPNTHPDMTLV
+456 IIYPETQPDMALV
-469 ERVVHDAQLADFI
+469 EQVVRDAQLAEFI
-482 ESLPNGLHELLG
+482 ESLPNGLDEPLG

-505 QRIAIARALYRNAG
+505 QRIAIARALYRKAG
-519 LVLLDEPTSALDA
+519 IVLLDEPTSALDA

-542 ESLRKRSTLIVV
+542 DSLRRRSTLIVV

-560 VINADN
+560 VINADK

-578 GLPEELRQGS
+578 GAPEELKRGS
-588 GLFAMMYEMQSLEL
+588 GLFAAMYEMQSLEPQ
-602 RG
+602 R

>member
-1 MVVVY
+1 M
-6 TSSAKG
+6 T
-12 YPLTATSS
+12 TI
-20 STSTTDSYTLSV
+20 STGDSYSFGIVL
-32 VRREVRKQWRT
+32 REVRGQWRT

-48 FLMFLGTASALVTPL
+48 FLMLLGTASALVTPL
-63 LLRELIDRAIPS
+63 LLRELIDRAIPNG
-75 ADTPMILALVVA
+75 DTAMILAIVVA

-107 SVGEAVTRRLRTD
+107 SVGEAVSRRLRTD

-132 IERTRLGHIIT
+132 IERTRLGHIVT

-155 FVAQTVVLSIYHSM
+155 FVAQTVVQSIYHSM
-169 LVLVTAGIMFTLN
+169 LVVVTAGIMFTLN

-189 LLAFPP
+189 LLAFPL
-195 SYLLARV
+195 SYLLAHV

-210 FNEQTDILS
+210 YNEQTDILS
-219 SGQSYVTEV
+219 SGQSYITEV
-228 FDNIKTVKSFTAESR
+228 FDNIKTVKSFTGESR
-243 ETAWWEG
+243 EMAWWEG

-271 GFWVAIQ
+271 GFWVAIH

-309 LPGLYESVRRTL
+309 LPGLYESARRTL

-329 VKASSDRIDGLMALP
+329 IKASSDRIDELMALP
-344 EEETSGLRDPV
+344 KEKKSGARERV
-355 TNTRAA
+355 TKTGGS

-380 DLSFRAGAG
+380 DISFRANPG

-402 STVLDLI
+402 STVLDLA
-409 QGFYEPVSGGILI
+409 QGFYEPLQGCILI
-422 DGHDIRDLPIREV
+422 DDQDMRDLSV
-435 RRHISVVPQD
+435 RAVRSRISAVPQD

-456 IIYPNTHPDMTLV
+456 ITYPETQPDMALIEQVVREAQLV
-469 ERVVHDAQLADFI
+469 EFI
-482 ESLPNGLHELLG
+482 ESLPSGLDEALG

-505 QRIAIARALYRNAG
+505 QRIAIARALYRKAG

-542 ESLRKRSTLIVV
+542 DSLRQRSTLIVV

-560 VINADN
+560 VINADK

-578 GLPEELRQGS
+578 GAPGELKRGS
-588 GLFAMMYEMQSLEL
+588 GLFAMMYEMQSLEPQK
-602 RG
+602 

>member
-1 MVVVY
+1 M
-6 TSSAKG
+6 T
-12 YPLTATSS
+12 TI
-20 STSTTDSYTLSV
+20 STGDSYTLSLV
-32 VRREVRKQWRT
+32 LREVRSQWRT
-43 LAFVV
+43 LGFVV
-48 FLMFLGTASALVTPL
+48 VLMFFGTASALVTPL

-75 ADTPMILALVVA
+75 GDTAMILALVAA

-107 SVGEAVTRRLRTD
+107 SVGEAVTSRLRTD
-120 LFNHLIHARLDD
+120 LFDHLIHARLDD
-132 IERTRLGHIIT
+132 IERSKLGHIVT
-143 VLTRS
+143 VLTQG
-148 CGRVGEM
+148 CGRVGEV
-155 FVAQTVVLSIYHSM
+155 FVAQTVIQSMYHSM
-169 LVLVTAGIMFTLN
+169 LVVVTAGIMFTLN

-189 LLAFPP
+189 LLAFPL

-202 AGSRERRL
+202 AGNRERRL
-210 FNEQTDILS
+210 FDEQMDILS
-219 SGQSYVTEV
+219 SGHSYITDV
-228 FDNIKTVKSFTAESR
+228 FDNIKTVKSFTGESR
-243 ETAWWEG
+243 HTAWWEG
-250 WTRRNWRNKARMTAH
+250 WTRRNWRNRARMTAH

-271 GFWVAIQ
+271 GLWVAIQ

-309 LPGLYESVRRTL
+309 LPGLYESVRTTL
-321 DFITEGEA
+321 VFITEGES
-329 VKASSDRIDGLMALP
+329 VKASSDRIDELMALP
-344 EEETSGLRDPV
+344 KEGTSGVRDSV
-355 TNTRAA
+355 MNTRAA

-380 DLSFRAGAG
+380 DTSFRADAG

-402 STVLDLI
+402 STVLDLT
-409 QGFYEPVSGGILI
+409 QGFYEPLEGRILI
-422 DGHDIRDLPIREV
+422 DGQDMRDLSIREV
-435 RRHISVVPQD
+435 RGRMSVVPQD

-456 IIYPNTHPDMTLV
+456 IIYPENRPDMALV
-469 ERVVHDAQLADFI
+469 ERVVRDAQLAEFI
-482 ESLPNGLHELLG
+482 ESLPNGLDEALG

-505 QRIAIARALYRNAG
+505 QRIAIARALYRKAG

-542 ESLRKRSTLIVV
+542 DSLRQRSTLIVV

-560 VINADN
+560 VINADK
-566 ILVIDGGRIVES
+566 ILVVEGGRIVEAGS
-578 GLPEELRQGS
+578 PEDLRHGS
-588 GLFAMMYEMQSLEL
+588 GLFAMMYEMQSLES

>member
-1 MVVVY
+1 M
-6 TSSAKG
+6 T
-12 YPLTATSS
+12 T
-20 STSTTDSYTLSV
+20 TSTGESYTLSLV
-32 VRREVRKQWRT
+32 LREVRRQWRT
-43 LAFVV
+43 LGFVV
-48 FLMFLGTASALVTPL
+48 VLMFFGTASALVTPL

-75 ADTPMILALVVA
+75 GDTAMILALVAA

-107 SVGEAVTRRLRTD
+107 SVGEVVTRRLRTD
-120 LFNHLIHARLDD
+120 LFNHLIHARIDD
-132 IERTRLGHIIT
+132 IERTRLGHIVT

-155 FVAQTVVLSIYHSM
+155 FVAQTVVQSIYHSM

-189 LLAFPP
+189 LLAFPL

-219 SGQSYVTEV
+219 SGQSYITEV
-228 FDNIKTVKSFTAESR
+228 FDNIKTVKSFTGESR
-243 ETAWWEG
+243 HTAWWEG

-271 GFWVAIQ
+271 GFWVAIH

-298 TVGDLVAFLAY
+298 TVGDLIAFLAY
-309 LPGLYESVRRTL
+309 LPGLYESARRVL

-329 VKASSDRIDGLMALP
+329 VKASSDRIDELMALP
-344 EEETSGLRDPV
+344 MEGTSGVEEPV
-355 TNTRAA
+355 TSTRAS

-380 DLSFRAGAG
+380 DLSFRADAG

-402 STVLDLI
+402 STVLDLA
-409 QGFYEPVSGGILI
+409 QGFYEPLDGRILI
-422 DGHDIRDLPIREV
+422 DGQDMRDLSIREV
-435 RRHISVVPQD
+435 RGQMSVVPQD

-456 IIYPNTHPDMTLV
+456 IIYPETQPDMALV
-469 ERVVHDAQLADFI
+469 EQVVRDAQLVEFI
-482 ESLPNGLHELLG
+482 DSLPNGLDEALG
-494 PKGLDLSGGER
+494 PKGVDLSGGER
-505 QRIAIARALYRNAG
+505 QRIAIARALYRKAG

-542 ESLRKRSTLIVV
+542 DSLRKRSTLIVV

-560 VINADN
+560 VINADK
-566 ILVIDGGRIVES
+566 ILVVEGGRIVEAGS
-578 GLPEELRQGS
+578 PEDLRHGS
-588 GLFAMMYEMQSLEL
+588 GLFAMMYEMQSLES

>member
-1 MVVVY
+1 M
-6 TSSAKG
+6 
-12 YPLTATSS
+12 
-20 STSTTDSYTLSV
+20 TTTTTGDSYSLNLV
-32 VRREVRKQWRT
+32 LREVRSQWRT
-43 LAFVV
+43 LGFVV
-48 FLMFLGTASALVTPL
+48 LLMFLGTASALVTPL
-63 LLRELIDRAIPS
+63 LLRELIDGAIPIG
-75 ADTPMILALVVA
+75 DTGMILALVVA

-132 IERTRLGHIIT
+132 IERTRLGHLAT
-143 VLTRS
+143 VLTRGCS
-148 CGRVGEM
+148 RVGEV
-155 FVAQTVVLSIYHSM
+155 FVAQTVVQSIYHSM
-169 LVLVTAGIMFTLN
+169 LIFVTAGIMFTLN

-210 FNEQTDILS
+210 NSEQMDIVS
-219 SGQSYVTEV
+219 SGHSYITEV
-228 FDNIKTVKSFTAESR
+228 FDNIKTVKSFTGESR
-243 ETAWWEG
+243 EADWWEG
-250 WTRRNWRNKARMTAH
+250 WTRRNWQNKARMIAH
-265 HDLFRF
+265 HDLFQF

-309 LPGLYESVRRTL
+309 LPGLYESIRRIL
-321 DFITEGEA
+321 DFITFSA
-329 VKASSDRIDGLMALP
+329 SIKADTDRIDDLMALP
-344 EEETSGLRDPV
+344 EEGRVIDREPV
-355 TNTRAA
+355 TTPGG
-361 SVEFSNVSFR
+361 STVEFFNVSFR

-389 EFIGIVGPTGGGK
+389 EFVGIVGPTGGGK
-402 STVLDLI
+402 STVLDLT
-409 QGFYEPVSGGILI
+409 QGFYEPLEGRILI
-422 DGHDIRDLPIREV
+422 DGRDIRDLSLREV

-445 AWLWNDTVLAN
+445 AWMWHDTVLAN
-456 IIYPNTHPDMTLV
+456 IIYPETQPDMALV
-469 ERVVHDAQLADFI
+469 EQIVSDSQLAGFV
-482 ESLPNGLHELLG
+482 EALPNGLDEVLG
-494 PKGLDLSGGER
+494 PKGVDLSGGER
-505 QRIAIARALYRNAG
+505 QRIAIARALYRKAG

-542 ESLRKRSTLIVV
+542 DELRRRSTLIVV

-560 VINADN
+560 VMNADK
-566 ILVIDGGRIVES
+566 ILVIEGGRIVED
-578 GLPEELRQGS
+578 GTPEELRQGS

-602 RG
+602 QREH

>member
-1 MVVVY
+1 MIWWLSIPTPERIPMTTISTGDGYTLNVVV
-6 TSSAKG
+6 
-12 YPLTATSS
+12 
-20 STSTTDSYTLSV
+20 
-32 VRREVRKQWRT
+32 REVRGQWRT

-48 FLMFLGTASALVTPL
+48 FLMLLGTASALVTPL
-63 LLRELIDRAIPS
+63 LLRELIDRAIPNG
-75 ADTPMILALVVA
+75 DTAMILGLVVA

-93 VDVGLGLVRNYARA
+93 VDVGLGLVRNYARV

-132 IERTRLGHIIT
+132 IERTRLGHIVT

-155 FVAQTVVLSIYHSM
+155 FVAQTVVQSMYHSM
-169 LVLVTAGIMFTLN
+169 LVFVTAGIMFTLN

-189 LLAFPP
+189 LLAFPL
-195 SYLLARV
+195 SFLLARV

-219 SGQSYVTEV
+219 SGQSYITDV
-228 FDNIKTVKSFTAESR
+228 FDNIKTVKSFTGESH
-243 ETAWWEG
+243 EMAWWEG

-271 GFWVAIQ
+271 GFWVAIH

-309 LPGLYESVRRTL
+309 LPGLYESARRTL

-329 VKASSDRIDGLMALP
+329 IKASSDRIDELMALP
-344 EEETSGLRDPV
+344 KERTPGVRELMPEI
-355 TNTRAA
+355 RAS

-371 YAREGFGIE
+371 FAREGFGIE
-380 DLSFRAGAG
+380 GLTFRANAG

-402 STVLDLI
+402 STVLDLA
-409 QGFYEPVSGGILI
+409 QGFYEPLQGRILI
-422 DGHDIRDLPIREV
+422 DGHDMRDISVREV

-445 AWLWNDTVLAN
+445 AWLWNETVLAN
-456 IIYPNTHPDMTLV
+456 IIYPDTQPDTALV
-469 ERVVHDAQLADFI
+469 EQVVREAQLAEFI
-482 ESLPNGLHELLG
+482 ESLPNGLDEPLG

-505 QRIAIARALYRNAG
+505 QRIAIARALYRKAG

-532 RTEFHLTAAL
+532 RTEFHLNAAL
-542 ESLRKRSTLIVV
+542 ESLRRRSTLIVV

-560 VINADN
+560 VINADK

-578 GLPEELRQGS
+578 GAPEELKRGS
-588 GLFAMMYEMQSLEL
+588 GLFAMMYEMQSLEP

>member
-1 MVVVY
+1 MVFVHLLDRERMPMTTISTGDGYTLNVVV
-6 TSSAKG
+6 
-12 YPLTATSS
+12 
-20 STSTTDSYTLSV
+20 
-32 VRREVRKQWRT
+32 REVCGQWRT

-48 FLMFLGTASALVTPL
+48 VLMFLGTASALVTPL
-63 LLRELIDRAIPS
+63 LLRELIDRAIPGGDS
-75 ADTPMILALVVA
+75 AMILGLVVA

-93 VDVGLGLVRNYARA
+93 IDVGLGLVRNYARA

-132 IERTRLGHIIT
+132 IERTRLGHIVAVIT
-143 VLTRS
+143 QC
-148 CGRVGEM
+148 CGRVGEV
-155 FVAQTVVLSIYHSM
+155 FVAQTIVQSIYHSM
-169 LVLVTAGIMFTLN
+169 LIVVTAGIMFSLN

-210 FNEQTDILS
+210 NNEQNDILS

-228 FDNIKTVKSFTAESR
+228 FDNIKTVKSFTGESR
-243 ETAWWEG
+243 EAVRWEG
-250 WTRRNWRNKARMTAH
+250 WTHRNWRNKARMIAH
-265 HDLFRF
+265 HDLFQF

-309 LPGLYESVRRTL
+309 LPGLYESMRRTL
-321 DFITEGEA
+321 DFITFSQS
-329 VKASSDRIDGLMALP
+329 VKADTDRIDDLMTLP
-344 EEETSGLRDPV
+344 SEPSSDSGGPFASTRPV
-355 TNTRAA
+355 

-371 YAREGFGIE
+371 FAREGFGIE
-380 DLSFRAGAG
+380 DLTFRANAG

-402 STVLDLI
+402 STVLDLA
-409 QGFYEPVSGGILI
+409 QGFYEPISGRILI
-422 DGHDIRDLPIREV
+422 DGSDIRELSIREV

-456 IIYPNTHPDMTLV
+456 IIYPETQPDMRLV
-469 ERVVHDAQLADFI
+469 EQVVHDAQLAEFI
-482 ESLPNGLHELLG
+482 ESLPNGLDEHLG

-505 QRIAIARALYRNAG
+505 QRIAIARALYRKAG

-542 ESLRKRSTLIVV
+542 DSLRKRSTLIVV

-560 VINADN
+560 VINADR

-578 GLPEELRQGS
+578 GAPEELRRGS

>member
-1 MVVVY
+1 MLWWSL
-6 TSSAKG
+6 TSSHPKG
-12 YPLTATSS
+12 ATLTT
-20 STSTTDSYTLSV
+20 TSTAESYTQTLV
-32 VRREVRKQWRT
+32 IREVRSQWRT

-48 FLMFLGTASALVTPL
+48 VLMFLGTASALVTPL
-63 LLRELIDRAIPS
+63 LLRELIDSAIPS
-75 ADTPMILALVVA
+75 SDTVMILTLVVA

-120 LFNHLIHARLDD
+120 LFNHLIHGRLDD
-132 IERTRLGHIIT
+132 IERTRLGHIVTVIT
-143 VLTRS
+143 SS

-155 FVAQTVVLSIYHSM
+155 FVAQTVVQSIYHSM
-169 LVLVTAGIMFTLN
+169 LVLVTAGIMFSLN

-210 FNEQTDILS
+210 YNEQTDILS
-219 SGQSYVTEV
+219 SGQSYITEV
-228 FDNIKTVKSFTAESR
+228 FDNIKTVKSFTGESR

-309 LPGLYESVRRTL
+309 LPGLYESVRRVL
-321 DFITEGEA
+321 DFITVGEST
-329 VKASSDRIDGLMALP
+329 KASSDRIDELMALP
-344 EEETSGLRDPV
+344 NESTSGVREPV
-355 TNTRAA
+355 TKNGGP

-371 YAREGFGIE
+371 FAREGFGIE
-380 DLSFRAGAG
+380 DLSFRAEAG
-389 EFIGIVGPTGGGK
+389 DFVGIVGPTGGGK
-402 STVLDLI
+402 STVLDLV
-409 QGFYEPVSGGILI
+409 QGFYEPLQGCILI
-422 DGHDIRDLPIREV
+422 DGHDIRDLSIHEV
-435 RRHISVVPQD
+435 RRQMSVVPQD
-445 AWLWNDTVLAN
+445 AWLWNDTILAN
-456 IIYPNTHPDMTLV
+456 IIYPDTQPDMALV
-469 ERVVHDAQLADFI
+469 DRIVCDAQLADFI
-482 ESLPNGLHELLG
+482 ESLPNGLDEKLG

-505 QRIAIARALYRNAG
+505 QRIAIARALYRKAG

-542 ESLRKRSTLIVV
+542 DTLRQRSTLIVV

-560 VINADN
+560 VINADK

-578 GLPEELRQGS
+578 GSPAELRRGS
-588 GLFAMMYEMQSLEL
+588 GLFAMMYEMQSLEA
-602 RG
+602 R

>member
-1 MVVVY
+1 M
-6 TSSAKG
+6 T
-12 YPLTATSS
+12 TI
-20 STSTTDSYTLSV
+20 STGDSYSFGIVL
-32 VRREVRKQWRT
+32 REVRGQWRT

-48 FLMFLGTASALVTPL
+48 FLMLLGTASALVTPL
-63 LLRELIDRAIPS
+63 LLRELIDRAIPNG
-75 ADTPMILALVVA
+75 DTAMILALVVA

-107 SVGEAVTRRLRTD
+107 SVGEAVSRRLRTD
-120 LFNHLIHARLDD
+120 LFDHLIHARLND
-132 IERTRLGHIIT
+132 IERSRLGHIVT

-148 CGRVGEM
+148 CGSVGEV
-155 FVAQTVVLSIYHSM
+155 FVAQTVVQSIYHSM
-169 LVLVTAGIMFTLN
+169 LVIVTAGIMFTLN

-189 LLAFPP
+189 LLAFPL
-195 SYLLARV
+195 SFLLARV
-202 AGSRERRL
+202 AGGRERRL

-228 FDNIKTVKSFTAESR
+228 FDNIKTVKSFTGESR
-243 ETAWWEG
+243 ETVRWER
-250 WTRRNWRNKARMTAH
+250 WTRRNWRNKARMIAH

-309 LPGLYESVRRTL
+309 LPGLYESARRTL

-329 VKASSDRIDGLMALP
+329 IKASSDRIDELMALP
-344 EEETSGLRDPV
+344 KEGTCGIREPGPK
-355 TNTRAA
+355 NGGP

-380 DLSFRAGAG
+380 DLSFRANAG
-389 EFIGIVGPTGGGK
+389 EFIGIVGPTDGGK
-402 STVLDLI
+402 STVLDLV
-409 QGFYEPVSGGILI
+409 QGFYEPLQGRILI
-422 DGHDIRDLPIREV
+422 DGHDMRDLSVREV
-435 RRHISVVPQD
+435 RGRISVVPQD

-456 IIYPNTHPDMTLV
+456 IIYPETQPDMALV
-469 ERVVHDAQLADFI
+469 ECVVREAQLAEFI
-482 ESLPNGLHELLG
+482 ESLPNGLDESLG

-505 QRIAIARALYRNAG
+505 QRIAIARALYRQAG

-532 RTEFHLTAAL
+532 RTEFQLTAAL
-542 ESLRKRSTLIVV
+542 DSLRQRSTLIVV

-560 VINADN
+560 VINAHK

-578 GLPEELRQGS
+578 GAPEELKRGS
-588 GLFAMMYEMQSLEL
+588 GLFAMMYEMQSLEPQ
-602 RG
+602 R

>member
-1 MVVVY
+1 M
-6 TSSAKG
+6 
-12 YPLTATSS
+12 TATS
-20 STSTTDSYTLSV
+20 TTNSYTQTLV
-32 VRREVRKQWRT
+32 IREVRKQWRT

-48 FLMFLGTASALVTPL
+48 VLMFLGTASALVTPL
-63 LLRELIDRAIPS
+63 LLRELIDHAIPS
-75 ADTPMILALVVA
+75 GDTAMILALVVA

-107 SVGEAVTRRLRTD
+107 TVGEAVTRRLRTD
-120 LFNHLIHARLDD
+120 LFNHLIQARLDD
-132 IERTRLGHIIT
+132 IERTRLGHIVTVIT
-143 VLTRS
+143 SS

-155 FVAQTVVLSIYHSM
+155 FVAQTVVQSIYHSM
-169 LVLVTAGIMFTLN
+169 LVFVTAGIMFSLN

-210 FNEQTDILS
+210 HAEQMDILS
-219 SGQSYVTEV
+219 SGQSYITEV
-228 FDNIKTVKSFTAESR
+228 FDNIKTVKSFTGESR

-309 LPGLYESVRRTL
+309 LPGLYESVRRVL
-321 DFITEGEA
+321 DFITVGEST
-329 VKASSDRIDGLMALP
+329 KASSDRIDELMALP
-344 EEETSGLRDPV
+344 TEGTSGVREPV
-355 TNTRAA
+355 TKNGGP

-380 DLSFRAGAG
+380 NFSFRANAG
-389 EFIGIVGPTGGGK
+389 EFVGIVGPTGGGK
-402 STVLDLI
+402 STVLDLVK
-409 QGFYEPVSGGILI
+409 GFYEPLNGRILI
-422 DGHDIRDLPIREV
+422 NGQDLLDLPIGAV
-435 RRHISVVPQD
+435 RRHISAVPQD

-456 IIYPNTHPDMTLV
+456 IIYPEKQPDMALV
-469 ERVVHDAQLADFI
+469 EQVVHDAQLAEFI
-482 ESLPNGLHELLG
+482 ESLPSGLDERLG

-505 QRIAIARALYRNAG
+505 QRIAIARALYRKAG

-532 RTEFHLTAAL
+532 RTEFHLTSAL
-542 ESLRKRSTLIVV
+542 DTLRERSTLIVV

-560 VINADN
+560 VITADK

-578 GLPEELRQGS
+578 GSPEELKRGS
-588 GLFAMMYEMQSLEL
+588 GLFAMMYEMQSLEVK
-602 RG
+602 R

>member
-1 MVVVY
+1 M
-6 TSSAKG
+6 T
-12 YPLTATSS
+12 T
-20 STSTTDSYTLSV
+20 TSTTDSYARSLV
-32 VRREVRKQWRT
+32 IREVRRQWRT
-43 LAFVV
+43 LVIVV
-48 FLMFLGTASALVTPL
+48 ALMFLGTAAALVTPL
-63 LLRELIDRAIPS
+63 LLRELIDSAIPS
-75 ADTPMILALVVA
+75 SDTAMILTLVVA
-87 MTLLPV
+87 MTFLPV

-120 LFNHLIHARLDD
+120 LFNHLIHGRLDD
-132 IERTRLGHIIT
+132 IEGTKLGHLAT
-143 VLTRS
+143 VLTRGCS
-148 CGRVGEM
+148 RVGEV
-155 FVAQTVVLSIYHSM
+155 FVAQTVVQSIYHSM
-169 LVLVTAGIMFTLN
+169 LVVVTAGIMFSLN

-210 FNEQTDILS
+210 NSEQMDIVS
-219 SGQSYVTEV
+219 SGHSYITEV
-228 FDNIKTVKSFTAESR
+228 FNNIKTVKSFTGESR

-250 WTRRNWRNKARMTAH
+250 WTRRNWRNKARMIAH

-278 NVVRG
+278 NVMRG

-309 LPGLYESVRRTL
+309 LPGLYESARRVL
-321 DFITEGEA
+321 DFITVGES
-329 VKASSDRIDGLMALP
+329 VKADSDRIDELMALP
-344 EEETSGLRDPV
+344 TEGTTGLRDPV
-355 TNTRAA
+355 AKNGGP

-371 YAREGFGIE
+371 YAREGFGVE
-380 DLSFRAGAG
+380 DLSFRAEAG
-389 EFIGIVGPTGGGK
+389 EFIGIVGTTGGGK

-409 QGFYEPVSGGILI
+409 QGFYEPLNGRILF
-422 DGHDIRDLPIREV
+422 DGHDLRDLPIGAV

-445 AWLWNDTVLAN
+445 SWLWNDTVLAN
-456 IIYPNTHPDMTLV
+456 IIYPEKQPDMALV
-469 ERVVHDAQLADFI
+469 EQVVRDAQLGEFI
-482 ESLPNGLHELLG
+482 ESLPNGLGEELG

-505 QRIAIARALYRNAG
+505 QRIAIARALYRKAG

-532 RTEFHLTAAL
+532 RTEFHLTTAL
-542 ESLRKRSTLIVV
+542 DTLRQRSTLIVV

-560 VINADN
+560 VIDADK

-578 GLPEELRQGS
+578 GPPEELRQGS
-588 GLFAMMYEMQSLEL
+588 GLFAMMYEMQSLEVK
-602 RG
+602 R